1 MTPSTPGSYQI
12 DIDEVEYVRHGAEPQ
27 IARLFKPRGG
37 GPFPLMVS
45 LHGGAWCRES
55 RMTDEPIHQALAKT
69 GVVVASLDFR
79 MPPSASYPGSMIDIN
94 YGIRWL
100 KSRASSL
107 NARAEALGV
116 MGTSSG
122 GHQAM
127 LGAMRPRD
135 ARYASLPL
143 AGGGQ
148 STAMGRQEVDATVR
162 CAVLLWPV
170 IDPLGRYRYA
180 KDLKAAGPPYPEV
193 VDRVLPC
200 HDQYWQTEAAMEEG
214 NPVMALER
222 GERVEM
228 PPVLYLQATT
238 DAAHPRPH
246 LDRFVAAYRKA
257 GGSVELELYEAE
269 GSGFARKHDTPTG
282 AAAMARIVEF
292 VHKHLG

>member
-1 MTPSTPGSYQI
+1 MTPSTPGTYQVEI
-12 DIDEVEYVRHGAEPQ
+12 EEMEYVRHGAEPQ
-27 IARLFKPRGG
+27 IARVFTPRGG

-55 RMTDEPIHQALAKT
+55 RMTDEAIHAALAKT

-79 MPPSASYPGSMIDIN
+79 MPPAASYPGSMIDIN

-100 KSRASSL
+100 KARAAGL
-107 NARAEALGV
+107 NARADAVGV

-127 LGAMRPRD
+127 LTAMRPRD

-143 AGGGQ
+143 AGG
-148 STAMGRQEVDATVR
+148 ADASVR
-162 CAVLLWPV
+162 CAILLWPV
-170 IDPLGRYRYA
+170 IDPLGRYQYA
-180 KDLKAAGPPYPEV
+180 KKLKAAGPPYPEV

-200 HDQYWQTEAAMEEG
+200 HDLYWQTEEAMAEG

-228 PPVLYLQATT
+228 PPVLYIQATT
-238 DAAHPRPH
+238 DHAHPRPH
-246 LDRFVAAYRKA
+246 LDRFVDAYRKA
-257 GGSVELELYEAE
+257 GGQVELELYEAE
-269 GSGFARKHDTPTG
+269 GSGFVRKTDTPTG
-282 AAAMARIVEF
+282 AKAMARIVEF
-292 VHKHLG
+292 VHKHLD

>member
-1 MTPSTPGSYQI
+1 MTPSTPGAHPI
-12 DIDEVEYVRHGAEPQ
+12 DIEEVEYVRHGDQPLL
-27 IARLFKPRGG
+27 ARLFRPRGG

-55 RMTDEPIHQALAKT
+55 RLTDEPIHEALAT
-69 GVVVASLDFR
+69 SGVVVASLDFR
-79 MPPSASYPGSMIDIN
+79 MPPVASYPGSMIDIN
-94 YGIRWL
+94 YAIRWL
-100 KSRASSL
+100 KSRAASL
-107 NARAEALGV
+107 GARADAVGV

-127 LGAMRPRD
+127 LTAMRPRD

-143 AGGGQ
+143 AGGP
-148 STAMGRQEVDATVR
+148 DASVR
-162 CAVLLWPV
+162 CAILLWPV

-180 KDLKAAGPPYPEV
+180 KELKAAGPPYPEV

-222 GERVEM
+222 GEKVEM
-228 PPVLYLQATT
+228 PPVLYLQAAK

-257 GGSVELELYEAE
+257 GGAVELELYEAE
-269 GSGFARKHDTPTG
+269 GSGFARKGDTATG
-282 AAAMARIVEF
+282 ARAQARIIEF
-292 VHKHLG
+292 VHKNLG

>member
-1 MTPSTPGSYQI
+1 MTANGDYQF
-12 DIDEVEYVRHGAEPQ
+12 DVQEVEYLEHGDKPLL
-27 IARLFKPRGG
+27 ARIFKPRGD

-55 RMTDEPIHQALAKT
+55 RMTDEKIHENLAKA
-69 GVVVASLDFR
+69 GIAVISLDFR
-79 MPPSASYPGSMIDIN
+79 MPPDAPYPGSMQDIN
-94 YGIRWL
+94 YGIRWA
-100 KSRASSL
+100 KSRAASL
-107 NARAEALGV
+107 GSRPDLIGV

-127 LGAMRPRD
+127 LTAMRPRD

-143 AGGGQ
+143 AGG
-148 STAMGRQEVDATVR
+148 ADATVR

-180 KDLKAAGPPYPEV
+180 KDLKAAGPPYPDIA
-193 VDRVLPC
+193 DRVLPA
-200 HDQYWQTEAAMEEG
+200 HDAYWQTEEAMAEG

-228 PPVLYLQATT
+228 PPVLYLQATK
-238 DAAHPRPH
+238 DVAHPRPH

-257 GGSVELELYEAE
+257 GGQVELELYDAE
-269 GSGFARKHDTPTG
+269 GSGFLRDTSKPSGAKGTARL
-282 AAAMARIVEF
+282 MEF
-292 VHKHLG
+292 IQKQLR

>member
-1 MTPSTPGSYQI
+1 MTPSTPGSHPI
-12 DIDEVEYVRHGAEPQ
+12 DIQEVEYVRHGDQPQ
-27 IARLFKPRGG
+27 LARIFTPRGG
-37 GPFPLMVS
+37 GPYPLMVS

-55 RMTDEPIHQALAKT
+55 RMTDEPIHEALAKS

-79 MPPSASYPGSMIDIN
+79 MPPVAAYPGSMIDIN
-94 YGIRWL
+94 YAIRWL
-100 KSRASSL
+100 KAKASSF
-107 NARAEALGV
+107 NARADAVGV

-127 LGAMRPRD
+127 LTAMRPRD

-143 AGGGQ
+143 AG
-148 STAMGRQEVDATVR
+148 SSDASVR
-162 CAVLLWPV
+162 CAILLWPV

-180 KDLKAAGPPYPEV
+180 KELKAAGPPYPDI

-222 GERVEM
+222 GERAEM
-228 PPVLYLQATT
+228 PPVLYLQATK

-257 GGSVELELYEAE
+257 GGSVELELYEAD
-269 GSGFARKHDTPTG
+269 GSGFARKGDTPTG
-282 AAAMARIVEF
+282 ARAQARIIEF

>member
-1 MTPSTPGSYQI
+1 MTPSTPGNHQI
-12 DIDEVEYVRHGAEPQ
+12 DIEEVEYVRHGDQGQ

-55 RMTDEPIHQALAKT
+55 RMTDEAIHEALAKS

-79 MPPSASYPGSMIDIN
+79 MPPAASYPGSMIDIN

-100 KSRASSL
+100 KSRAASL
-107 NARAEALGV
+107 NARADAVGV

-127 LGAMRPRD
+127 LTAMRPRD

-143 AGGGQ
+143 AGGG
-148 STAMGRQEVDATVR
+148 DATVR

-180 KDLKAAGPPYPEV
+180 KDLKASGQADFA
-193 VDRVLPC
+193 DRVLPA
-200 HDQYWQTEAAMEEG
+200 HDQYWLTEAAMEEG

-222 GERVEM
+222 GEKAEM
-228 PPVLYLQATT
+228 PPVLYLQATK
-238 DAAHPRPH
+238 DQAHPRPH
-246 LDRFVAAYRKA
+246 LDRFVTAYRKA
-257 GGSVELELYEAE
+257 GGSLDLELYEAD
-269 GSGFARKHDTPTG
+269 GSGFARKGDTPTG
-282 AAAMARIVEF
+282 ARAQARIIEF

>member
-12 DIDEVEYVRHGAEPQ
+12 DIDEVEYVRHGDQPQ
-27 IARLFKPRGG
+27 LARLFKPRGG

-55 RMTDEPIHQALAKT
+55 RTTDEAIHQALAQT

-79 MPPSASYPGSMIDIN
+79 MPPAASYPGSMVDIN

-100 KSRASSL
+100 KTRAASL
-107 NARAEALGV
+107 NARADAVGV

-127 LGAMRPRD
+127 LTAMRPRD

-143 AGGGQ
+143 AGG
-148 STAMGRQEVDATVR
+148 TDATVR
-162 CAVLLWPV
+162 CAILLWPV

-180 KDLKAAGPPYPEV
+180 KELKAGGPPYPEIA
-193 VDRVLPC
+193 DRVLPA
-200 HDQYWQTEAAMEEG
+200 HDQYWKTEEAMAEG

-222 GERVEM
+222 GEKADM
-228 PPVLYLQATT
+228 PPVLYLQSTK
-238 DAAHPRPH
+238 DQAHPRPH

-257 GGSVELELYEAE
+257 GGALDLELYEDAP
-269 GSGFARKHDTPTG
+269 SGFARQHDTPDG
-282 AAAMARIVEF
+282 AKALARIVEF
-292 VHKHLG
+292 VHTHLG